1 MWGAYTFL
9 PAPITLAGRGQQR
22 RRPSSRRAEAHTG
35 PLSSGSCPLAPEELA
50 AWETGRAPSPM
61 TQSVA
66 GGAAPVPPL
75 APKSA
80 EKQKELGVRG
90 LWTWGIN
97 KALVQSQHLP
107 TGWGPPGR
115 GAQEDPGARFGK
127 AREGTGGA
135 RREVL
140 SAHCPA
146 PAPYGQPRG
155 SGSPDSAGSLTW
167 WSGSPD
173 RCWRGTRGVGQR
185 LCPDAGRARVTRS
198 ASHHSMSVGS
208 RAALA
213 RALSLR
219 GSGGER
225 QGSILEHASSF

>member
-1 MWGAYTFL
+1 M
-9 PAPITLAGRGQQR
+9 
-22 RRPSSRRAEAHTG
+22 
-35 PLSSGSCPLAPEELA
+35 
-50 AWETGRAPSPM
+50 
-61 TQSVA
+61 
-66 GGAAPVPPL
+66 GAAPVPPP

-80 EKQKELGVRG
+80 EKQKEWGGGGRG

-97 KALVQSQHLP
+97 KALVQSQPLP

-115 GAQEDPGARFGK
+115 GAQEDPGSRFGK
-127 AREGTGGA
+127 AGEGTGRA

-155 SGSPDSAGSLTW
+155 SGSLDSAGSLTW
-167 WSGSPD
+167 RSGSPD

-185 LCPDAGRARVTRS
+185 LCPDAGRARVTQS
-198 ASHHSMSVGS
+198 ASHRSMSVGS

-213 RALSLR
+213 WVLSLR
-219 GSGGER
+219 GSGGEW
-225 QGSILEHASSF
+225 QGSILDHASSF